1 MILWRQNIN
10 KDEKKYCKE
19 CQFLFASYGKTEKAY
34 LKKIKNN
41 LILEENNIT
50 YDDIVDR
57 LGTPKDIIVDYYDQ
71 QDIYELIKKS
81 RSTKMLRKFLI
92 IFLVIISVFFAYKTY
107 IYQKTYEEV
116 KDSSNGYFEEVIE

>member
-1 MILWRQNIN
+1 MN
-10 KDEKKYCKE
+10 KDVKKYFKE